1 MNCMFSC
8 DWMELLCDA
17 RQSPLLKDDYAEHLS
32 LDERYV
38 LQLQMY
44 QTRVFRRVYK
54 MYYIPDLTK
63 RDAMIDFLTIVC
75 DPLSKRSSGGIM
87 DDGLCHVKLGN
98 YWLYTTKWLGMME
111 HALGQLVI
119 NPKRAAR
126 IDICCDLQ
134 YFACG
139 ISAANLMHGLS
150 VDKYRKVH
158 QPKWTLY
165 AVDGQERK
173 YYNTLTFGSKCSNV
187 FTRFYNKSLELKES
201 GKSYIVEA
209 WRDNSNLDLSK
220 DVYRLEFEM
229 HDCGLK
235 SVDKSTGAV
244 IEIDWREVADR
255 NRIAQLF
262 VYYSAYYWDIR
273 KSDNARK
280 DRCTRLSMF
289 TAPDGLYKAW
299 SNPRYKLSTRT
310 AKIVY
315 NWLQQHATEICVTK
329 SDVASLALML
339 YALSDHNYV
348 YVPTSRF
355 SRLDAVDSTLQCSAN
370 DTAISDVGSAGI
382 ADSDLS

>member
-1 MNCMFSC
+1 M
-8 DWMELLCDA
+8 
-17 RQSPLLKDDYAEHLS
+17 
-32 LDERYV
+32 
-38 LQLQMY
+38 
-44 QTRVFRRVYK
+44 
-54 MYYIPDLTK
+54 
-63 RDAMIDFLTIVC
+63 
-75 DPLSKRSSGGIM
+75 
-87 DDGLCHVKLGN
+87 
-98 YWLYTTKWLGMME
+98 
-111 HALGQLVI
+111 
-119 NPKRAAR
+119 
-126 IDICCDLQ
+126 
-134 YFACG
+134 
-139 ISAANLMHGLS
+139 
-150 VDKYRKVH
+150 
-158 QPKWTLY
+158 
-165 AVDGQERK
+165 
-173 YYNTLTFGSKCSNV
+173 
-187 FTRFYNKSLELKES
+187 
-201 GKSYIVEA
+201 EA

-255 NRIAQLF
+255 GRIAQLF

-299 SNPRYKLSTRT
+299 SNPRYKISTRT

-315 NWLQQHATEICVTK
+315 NWLQQHATEICLTK
-329 SDVASLALML
+329 SDVASLALAV

-348 YVPTSRF
+348 YVPTSSF
-355 SRLDAVDSTLQCSAN
+355 SRLDAVDSTIQCSAD